1 MTRSLIIAAIL
12 GLAACAPET
21 PPATGARPS
30 AAAAPA
36 ARPAPAAFNPLDTG
50 TSTLPGSGGGGY

>member
-21 PPATGARPS
+21 PPQPPIT
-30 AAAAPA
+30 AAPTV
-36 ARPAPAAFNPLDTG
+36 RPAPTAAFNPLDTG
-50 TSTLPGSGGGGY
+50 VAATPGSGGGGY